1 MKRFHLMLLAGVLI
15 FAACSDQPSGPDPAD
30 NAVRKA
36 ATEQGGE
43 EFDLT
48 DRYIVVFKRDVRN
61 VDALIDEV
69 TRGKGAQIHHRYQ
82 HTIRG
87 FCATIP
93 PQALEGIRRNP
104 NVDYIEADGIMSIN
118 TVQPVTSALWGL
130 DRIDQRAL
138 PLSLGYEYLSTGTG
152 VTVYIIDTGILY
164 GHVEFGNP
172 TRATFGYDAFGSNGT
187 DLNGHG
193 THVAGTVGG
202 STVGVAKAVNLISV
216 RVLDRRGSGTTAGV
230 IDGVD
235 WVAGHHTG
243 SAPAVANMSLGG
255 GPSIS
260 LDQAVQAAIS
270 DGVTF
275 VVAAGNNNALA
286 CNYSPARVPEAI
298 TVGST
303 TNTDARSSFSNYGS
317 CVDVFAPGSSIYSAY
332 KSSTTSYTT
341 MSGTSM
347 ASPHVAGVAALY
359 LQNNPSAPP
368 SVVASAITN
377 TATSG
382 VVIDPGTGS
391 PNRLVYSLLTTNVN
405 PTAPNAPSNLSAT
418 VGSAA
423 SVNLTWQDNSSNEDG
438 FKVEYADNS
447 GFNNSTIVQ
456 LGVPNTQ
463 SYSVTGLTT
472 NTTYW
477 FRVFAYNGVGA
488 SGYSN
493 TVSATP
499 VSAISVGVA
508 SAVASTTSVRN
519 NWTARLAVTIKD
531 GNGNVIPNA
540 TVTLSW
546 SGGSS
551 GTSAA
556 TTDANGYVL
565 LSTSSLNK
573 NVAYVDLSVANVT
586 GTNLV
591 YNQNLYPSVTFP
603 IRVNKP

>member
-36 ATEQGGE
+36 ATEQGSE
-43 EFDLT
+43 DFDLK

-69 TRGKGAQIHHRYQ
+69 TRGKGAQIHYRYQ
-82 HTIRG
+82 HSIRG

-172 TRATFGYDAFGSNGT
+172 TRATFGYDAFGSNGA

-216 RVLDRRGSGTTAGV
+216 RVLDRRGSGTTSGV

-235 WVAGHHTG
+235 WVASHHSGT
-243 SAPAVANMSLGG
+243 APAVANMSLGG

-260 LDQAVQAAIS
+260 LDQAVQAAIA

-275 VVAAGNNNALA
+275 AVAAGNDNALA

-368 SVVASAITN
+368 ATVVSAISSTS
-377 TATSG
+377 TSG
-382 VVIDPGTGS
+382 VLSSIPSGT
-391 PNRLVYSLLTTNVN
+391 PNLLVYSLLGSSST

-418 VGSAA
+418 VGSPT

-447 GFNNSTIVQ
+447 SFTNPTIVQ
-456 LGVPNTQ
+456 LGQNTQ
-463 SYSVTGLTT
+463 SCSVTGLTT
-472 NTTYW
+472 NSTYW
-477 FRVFAYNGVGA
+477 FRVFAFNTIGA

-493 TVSATP
+493 SVSATL
-499 VSAISVGVA
+499 VSATSVGVA
-508 SAVASTTSVRN
+508 SAVPSTVSVRN

-531 GNGNVIPNA
+531 ANGNGIPYA

-546 SGGSS
+546 SGGAS
-551 GTSAA
+551 GTSSA
-556 TTDANGYVL
+556 TTDVNGYVM

-573 NVAYVDLSVANVT
+573 NVAYVDLSITNVT
-586 GTNLV
+586 GSNLT
-591 YNQNLYPSVTFP
+591 YDQSLYPSVTFP